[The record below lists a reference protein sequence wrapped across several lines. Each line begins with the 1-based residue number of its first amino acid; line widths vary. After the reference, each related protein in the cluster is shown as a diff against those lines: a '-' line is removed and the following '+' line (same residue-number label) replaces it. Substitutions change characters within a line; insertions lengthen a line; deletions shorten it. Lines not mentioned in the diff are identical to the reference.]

1 MVVTMMDTTG
11 SFANISA
18 TANTFGSNSAIQ
30 HVIIIIME
38 NKGYFQI
45 IGSSNAPYQNDLLKI
60 CFCFKILRENS
71 NSLANMINLQATATP
86 PLVAKVSPTPN

>member
-18 TANTFGSNSAIQ
+18 TTNTFGSNSAIQ

-45 IGSSNAPYQNDLLKI
+45 IGSSNAPYQNDLAKNMLLLQNITGEQQQSSEHDKSTSNGDTASSG
-60 CFCFKILRENS
+60 ESQPNS
-71 NSLANMINLQATATP
+71 
-86 PLVAKVSPTPN
+86 

>member
-18 TANTFGSNSAIQ
+18 TTNTFGFNSAIQ

-45 IGSSNAPYQNDLLKI
+45 IGSSNAPYQNDL
-60 CFCFKILRENS
+60 
-71 NSLANMINLQATATP
+71 
-86 PLVAKVSPTPN
+86 